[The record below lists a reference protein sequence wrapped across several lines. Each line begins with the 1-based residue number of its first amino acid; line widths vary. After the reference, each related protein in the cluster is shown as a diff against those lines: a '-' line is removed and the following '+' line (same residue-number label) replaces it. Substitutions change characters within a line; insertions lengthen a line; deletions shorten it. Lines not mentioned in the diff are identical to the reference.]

1 MRKSLGRSA
10 ALIAA
15 VLVTTQVTGCGGDGA
30 QASGSRVEVV
40 ASTNVYADI
49 AAAVGGDFVHISSF
63 ISSPAQDPHSYEAS
77 GRNILTVSSADVVI
91 ENGGGYDD
99 FMDQLLDSAG
109 GDPIVVN
116 VVDVSGLDQ
125 NPPSGA
131 FNEHVWYSLP
141 VVQKAAD
148 AMASAFAKAD
158 PDHKRE
164 YMDNADSFDASVQKL
179 VDREASAEND
189 LAGMS
194 VAITEPVP
202 GYMLDALGLVNATP
216 PEFSEAVEEGNDVA
230 VSVLKQ
236 TLDLFADHK
245 VRALVY
251 NEQTTGPVTE
261 QVLQAARDAGV
272 PVVPVTETLPE
283 GESYVSWMTSN
294 LDRIAAAVQ
303 R

>member
-1 MRKSLGRSA
+1 VRKPLGRSA

-15 VLVTTQVTGCGGDGA
+15 VLVTTQVTGCDDGGA
-30 QASGSRVEVV
+30 HASGSRVEVV

-49 AAAVGGDFVHISSF
+49 ASTVGGDRVHTTSFV
-63 ISSPAQDPHSYEAS
+63 SSPDQDPHSYEAS
-77 GRNILTVSSADVVI
+77 GRNILAVSKADLVI

-99 FMDQLLDSAG
+99 FMDQLLASAG

-116 VVDVSGLDQ
+116 VVDISGLDQ
-125 NPPSGA
+125 NPASGA

-141 VVQKAAD
+141 VAQKAAD
-148 AMASAFAKAD
+148 AIASALSRAD
-158 PDHKRE
+158 PDHQSE
-164 YMDNADSFDASVQKL
+164 YRDNANAFDASVQKL
-179 VDREASAEND
+179 IDREASAKQD

-202 GYMLDALGLVNATP
+202 GYMLDALSLVNATP
-216 PEFSEAVEEGNDVA
+216 PEFSEAIEEGNDVA

-245 VRALVY
+245 VVALVY

-261 QVLQAARDAGV
+261 QALKAARDAGV
-272 PVVPVTETLPE
+272 PVVPVTETLPA

-303 R
+303 G